1 MQQKQETGAEES
13 RPSRRR
19 FLEAGSWAT
28 FGAAWGMGQNVSL
41 AEGGTNAAATAGNS
55 SANPFRTAREWGAV
69 GDGQT
74 DDTAALQRAIQEA
87 SRQQQG
93 VLLIPAGTYLLS
105 DALRLPSNLMLVGA
119 GTDLTILQA
128 IPGTLF
134 PMFKPDPRTPEIRQR
149 RTMVTTTSAGSV
161 REKVVNRSGLAQ
173 LTIDWNH
180 CPTGG
185 YGSSCVLW
193 DSADQGR
200 FRDVRFARCLP
211 QDHPRILE
219 EMKGAGFRSEC
230 IMFSNAQQGLM
241 DGCELVDSG
250 YRPLSVAYG
259 SQDITFQNGR
269 IVAHNPVW
277 RHAFAEVHGDGIPR
291 DENYVR
297 SQVKFLNST
306 FILEGG
312 TAQDGICSHTGT
324 VVIENCDFHILG
336 GTKHFRFVVKPFDS
350 SHRCQCL
357 NNRFHCQGDY
367 EQTFGIIGSIGRP
380 LNEEMLFVGN
390 IVNVNFPSTAGDA
403 ISGKG
408 LVDFSIGEARCR
420 IQDNQFKI
428 QLESPRDLSA
438 IKLQHTRNFTV
449 SQNLIE
455 FNGIV
460 TEQGPVGIELEDVSL
475 GSVVGN
481 VVSGDCHQGIR
492 EGESLQ
498 NVTLLA
504 NSAG

>member
-1 MQQKQETGAEES
+1 MQGEREAKSADS
-13 RPSRRR
+13 ISSRRR

-28 FGAAWGMGQNVSL
+28 FGAAWGLGQNVSL
-41 AEGGTNAAATAGNS
+41 AEEETGGASPAAGS
-55 SANPFRTAREWGAV
+55 STEPFLNVRDLGAK

-74 DDTAALQRAIQEA
+74 DDTAALQQAIQEA
-87 SRQQQG
+87 ARQQVG
-93 VLLIPAGTYLLS
+93 LLFLPAGTYLLS
-105 DALRLPSNLMLVGA
+105 DALRLPSNLLLQGA
-119 GTDLTILQA
+119 GTELTVLQA

-149 RTMVTTTSAGSV
+149 RTMITTTAVGSV
-161 REKVVNRSGLAQ
+161 RESVVNRSGLAQ

-185 YGSSCVLW
+185 FGSSCVLW

-200 FRDVRFARCLP
+200 FGDVRFARCLP
-211 QDHPRILE
+211 QDHPRKLE

-230 IMFSNAQQGLM
+230 IMFCNSRHCLM
-241 DGCELVDSG
+241 NGCELVDSG

-269 IVAHNPVW
+269 IVASNPVW

-324 VVIENCDFHILG
+324 VVIENCDFHIQK
-336 GTKHFRFVVKPFDS
+336 GTEHFRFVVKPFDS
-350 SHRCQCL
+350 SQRCQCL

-390 IVNVNFPSTAGDA
+390 IVNLRFPSTAGDA

-420 IQDNQFKI
+420 IQDNQFRI
-428 QLESPRDLSA
+428 QLEGPRELA
-438 IKLQHTRNFTV
+438 VIKLQNTRSFTV

-455 FNGIV
+455 FEGAV
-460 TEQGPVGIELEDVSL
+460 TEQGPTGIDLEDVTF

-481 VVSGDCHQGIR
+481 IISGDYHQGICT
-492 EGESLQ
+492 GDSLE
-498 NVTLLA
+498 NVTLQA
-504 NSAG
+504 NVPE